1 MPNVL
6 ILGGTGYLGLSLGQ
20 SLLRSGNYS
29 VWGLARTAE
38 KAKLLTTNEINP
50 VVGDVSDPATI
61 TSAIAKASI
70 DVVID
75 ATSAYEQ
82 ASTILKAVIQA
93 SKARRDALTKEGAV
107 GPKLGFVYTSGS
119 WVHGSPKERVSDLTP
134 VGNSLASSKPATAVS
149 WRPGHEQA
157 ILAAR
162 DTLNIAILRP
172 GAMYGRT
179 SWVWGTWWGGVLAAS
194 KSGSMDAIQ
203 VPADCEAVTGCIH
216 VDDVVSA
223 FHAAVDRIDGLLGA
237 WPVFDLVGETISI
250 EEIMGAVK
258 EILKVK
264 APLKYAGTHGNPFL
278 EALSLVSKDDA
289 SRARI
294 VMGWQAKRTEF
305 LLNMPVYVKAWAAT
319 QEGL

>member
-6 ILGGTGYLGLSLGQ
+6 ILGGTGYLGFALGQ

-29 VWGLARTAE
+29 VWGLARTPE
-38 KAKLLTTNEINP
+38 KAKLLTTNEVTP
-50 VVGDVSDPATI
+50 VMGDAADPATI

-70 DVVID
+70 DIVID

-93 SKARRDALTKEGAV
+93 SKVRRDALAKEGAV

-119 WVHGSPKERVSDLTP
+119 WVHGSPEGKVSDLTP
-134 VGNSLASSKPATAVS
+134 VGNSLATSKPATAVA
-149 WRPGHEQA
+149 WRPAHEQA

-162 DTLNIAILRP
+162 DTLNVAILRP
-172 GAMYGRT
+172 CAIYGRT

-194 KSGSMDAIQ
+194 KSGNMDAIQ
-203 VPADCEAVTGCIH
+203 VPADREAVTGCIH

-237 WPVFDLVGETISI
+237 WPVFDLLTETISI
-250 EEIMGAVK
+250 GEIMEAVK
-258 EILKVK
+258 VILNVK

-294 VMGWQAKRTEF
+294 VLGWEAKRKEF
-305 LLNMPVYVKAWAAT
+305 LLNMPTYVHAWAAA
-319 QEGL
+319 QEGK